1 MANVRKIEAIKK
13 STSIKKLRVAAY
25 ARVSTENNDQLLS
38 LKTQI
43 DHYEKYIK
51 SHPAYDYAG
60 LYYDEGLSGTKIEK
74 RDGLLKLIKD
84 CEDKKIDRII
94 TKSISRLSRNT
105 TNTLEIVRKLSALR
119 ISIYF
124 EKENIDTLTMDS
136 ELMLSILSS
145 IAESESTSIAANIK
159 WSNENRFKNGTYKIA
174 VAAYGYKC
182 IDGQLY
188 PDEQEAP
195 IVKEIFKMA
204 LEGKGVT
211 AIAKSLNSRNIKPRK
226 AKKWDAACVYA
237 ILKNE
242 KYTGDSLF
250 QKYYTD
256 STFTERVNRG
266 EKNKYY
272 VTNHHT
278 PLITHEEY
286 ELANT
291 IIKTRSY
298 AKNGEIRKSN
308 RYPFS
313 GKIICGQ
320 CGHKYIRTSETRKGV
335 CKVKWAC
342 KNHINNTNECSN
354 LPETDEDLKIAF
366 LRVMKKLKIG
376 RKKIL
381 DPFIKN
387 LRKYDTSSINKIIN
401 DIDKKVCSYEL
412 NLEKVSSLFES
423 GHLNSNQFQEESSRL
438 KNEIEKLNT
447 ERYECLGSLENIR
460 THLNEAKKLSNFLAN
475 DKSIEDFDEEI
486 FSDYVD
492 SIVVVKRN
500 TYIFKMKCG
509 LKLQE
514 EINNGK

>member
-145 IAESESTSIAANIK
+145 IAESESTSIATNIK
-159 WSNENRFKNGTYKIA
+159 WSNENRFKNGTYKLSIA
-174 VAAYGYKC
+174 PYGYRC

-188 PDEQEAP
+188 PNEQEAP

-204 LEGKGVT
+204 LDGKGIT
-211 AIAKSLNSRNIKPRK
+211 TIAKNLNSRSVKPRK
-226 AKKWDAACVYA
+226 AKKWDGACVYA

-298 AKNGEIRKSN
+298 IKNGEIHKCN
-308 RYPFS
+308 RYSFT
-313 GKIICGQ
+313 GKIICGE
-320 CGHKYIRTSETRKGV
+320 CGHRYVRKTERKKND
-335 CKVKWAC
+335 CRVKWVC
-342 KNHINNTNECSN
+342 QNHINNINECSN
-354 LPETDEDLKIAF
+354 PGETDEDLKIGF

-376 RKKIL
+376 RKKVL
-381 DPFIKN
+381 DPFIKS
-387 LRKYDTSSINKIIN
+387 LRKYDTSSIYKIIN
-401 DIDKKVCSYEL
+401 DIDKEVCSYEL
-412 NLEKVSSLFES
+412 KLEKVSSLFES
-423 GHLNSNQFQEESSRL
+423 GHLNSNQFLEESSRL
-438 KNEIEKLNT
+438 KTEIEKLNK
-447 ERYECLGSLENIR
+447 ERYECLGSLENISI
-460 THLNEAKKLSNFLAN
+460 HLNEAKKLSNFLAKDN
-475 DKSIEDFDEEI
+475 SIEDFDEEI

>member
-13 STSIKKLRVAAY
+13 LTSIKKLRVAAY

-74 RDGLLKLIKD
+74 RDGLLKLIKN

-204 LEGKGVT
+204 LEG
-211 AIAKSLNSRNIKPRK
+211 
-226 AKKWDAACVYA
+226 
-237 ILKNE
+237 
-242 KYTGDSLF
+242 
-250 QKYYTD
+250 
-256 STFTERVNRG
+256 
-266 EKNKYY
+266 
-272 VTNHHT
+272 
-278 PLITHEEY
+278 
-286 ELANT
+286 
-291 IIKTRSY
+291 
-298 AKNGEIRKSN
+298 
-308 RYPFS
+308 
-313 GKIICGQ
+313 
-320 CGHKYIRTSETRKGV
+320 
-335 CKVKWAC
+335 
-342 KNHINNTNECSN
+342 
-354 LPETDEDLKIAF
+354 
-366 LRVMKKLKIG
+366 
-376 RKKIL
+376 
-381 DPFIKN
+381 
-387 LRKYDTSSINKIIN
+387 
-401 DIDKKVCSYEL
+401 
-412 NLEKVSSLFES
+412 
-423 GHLNSNQFQEESSRL
+423 
-438 KNEIEKLNT
+438 
-447 ERYECLGSLENIR
+447 
-460 THLNEAKKLSNFLAN
+460 
-475 DKSIEDFDEEI
+475 
-486 FSDYVD
+486 
-492 SIVVVKRN
+492 
-500 TYIFKMKCG
+500 
-509 LKLQE
+509 
-514 EINNGK
+514 

>member
-13 STSIKKLRVAAY
+13 STNMQKLRVAAY
-25 ARVSTENNDQLLS
+25 ARVSTDNDDQLLS

-51 SHPAYDYAG
+51 SHPDYEYAG
-60 LYYDEGLSGTKIEK
+60 LYYDEGLSGTKIGK
-74 RDGLLKLIKD
+74 RDGLLKLIQD
-84 CEDKKIDRII
+84 CEDKKIDRVI

-105 TNTLEIVRKLSALR
+105 ANTLEIVRKLSNLR

-124 EKENIDTLTMDS
+124 EKENIDTLAMDS

-145 IAESESTSIAANIK
+145 IAESESISTASNIK
-159 WSNENRFKNGTYKIA
+159 WSNENRFKNGTYKLA
-174 VAAYGYKC
+174 SAAYGYKC

-204 LEGKGVT
+204 LDGKGVT
-211 AIAKSLNSRNIKPRK
+211 AIAKNLNSRNIKPRI
-226 AKKWDAACVYA
+226 AEKWDGGCVYA

-272 VTNHHT
+272 VKKHHIA
-278 PLITHEEY
+278 LVTHEEY
-286 ELANT
+286 ELVNS

-298 AKNGEIRKSN
+298 IKNDEIRKPN

-320 CGHKYIRTSETRKGV
+320 CGHKYIRKIERKKNFY
-335 CKVKWAC
+335 KVKWSC
-342 KNHINNTNECSN
+342 KNHIDNIAECSN
-354 LPETDEDLKIAF
+354 HAVTDDDLKIAF
-366 LRVMKKLKIG
+366 IRVMKKLKIG

-381 DPFIKN
+381 DPFIKD
-387 LRKYDTSSINKIIN
+387 LRKYDTSNISMKIN
-401 DIDKKVCSYEL
+401 DIEKMVYSCEVNLKKI
-412 NLEKVSSLFES
+412 SSLFES
-423 GHLNSNQFQEESSRL
+423 GHLNSKQFQEESYRL
-438 KNEIEKLNT
+438 KNEMEMLNEEKKG
-447 ERYECLGSLENIR
+447 YVDSLDTIS
-460 THLNEAKKLSNFLAN
+460 THLNEAKKLSNFLAKDN
-475 DKSIEDFDEEI
+475 SIEGFDEDA
-486 FSDYVD
+486 FSTYVD

-514 EINNGK
+514 EMNNGK